1 MDLPSFPDMSMC
13 AGMLLITVTNT
24 QFNCPTCCDCTE
36 PLPPSRGDERMRGIQ
51 TKHDSDTRVRGA
63 FIATLN
69 ITSSS
74 TRNNSKVSSST
85 ARNNSKSGFGE
96 AEDKL
101 DLSTTTGIMFK
112 GPSGS
117 EDYAF
122 LHNSRGSHHFN
133 AEGISSDVTSIQQMS
148 KSFRLV
154 AVVKETNLVLFR
166 DRKYVLNIVKEKMNR
181 WKGRVALVTGAS
193 AGIGEAIA
201 KALVKQGM
209 KVVGLARSLD
219 RMKVNDY
226 EKELEG
232 EPGKF
237 YPIKADM
244 TKEEDLLAAFKWVS
258 ENLDGVDVLVNNAGV
273 AFEARL
279 LDGKTDQWRQIL
291 ETNILG
297 LNICTREA
305 YQSMKSRGVDD
316 GHIIHINSGYMEPH
330 RTAFFRWNYI
340 HVFKCKWLHESAP
353 HRTTFFRWNAIHVFK
368 CKWLHESAPH
378 RKSAEQCSLDDSSVR
393 EEIKTLIRVHC
404 IFATNN
410 LIHI

>member
-1 MDLPSFPDMSMC
+1 MF
-13 AGMLLITVTNT
+13 
-24 QFNCPTCCDCTE
+24 
-36 PLPPSRGDERMRGIQ
+36 R
-51 TKHDSDTRVRGA
+51 
-63 FIATLN
+63 N
-69 ITSSS
+69 I
-74 TRNNSKVSSST
+74 R
-85 ARNNSKSGFGE
+85 
-96 AEDKL
+96 
-101 DLSTTTGIMFK
+101 
-112 GPSGS
+112 
-117 EDYAF
+117 
-122 LHNSRGSHHFN
+122 
-133 AEGISSDVTSIQQMS
+133 
-148 KSFRLV
+148 
-154 AVVKETNLVLFR
+154 
-166 DRKYVLNIVKEKMNR
+166 EKMNR

-219 RMKVNDY
+219 RMKVNNY

-316 GHIIHINSGYMEPH
+316 GHIIHINSGYTSPHRTALHFSGGMLFMFLNASGYMEPH
-330 RTAFFRWNYI
+330 HTAFFRWNYI

-353 HRTTFFRWNAIHVFK
+353 HR
-368 CKWLHESAPH
+368 
-378 RKSAEQCSLDDSSVR
+378 
-393 EEIKTLIRVHC
+393 
-404 IFATNN
+404 IFPVECYPCF
-410 LIHI
+410 